1 MDARA
6 RSTTKQT
13 QSQTRKGKKE
23 QETQFE
29 GCELKK
35 EREKMRGRKDVEGGR
50 DRHEAFKKRELQ
62 QEIRAVG
69 AHLH

>member
-1 MDARA
+1 M
-6 RSTTKQT
+6 
-13 QSQTRKGKKE
+13 
-23 QETQFE
+23 
-29 GCELKK
+29 KK
-35 EREKMRGRKDVEGGR
+35 EREIMREREKDVEGGR